1 MTKRVILSALLLLT
15 GLAAVASAQGEDPA
29 WGEQR
34 KAILLG
40 DLKAGL
46 NLSDDQMAALDALC
60 LAYKAEAIAKAQE
73 IGDILLQIRE
83 LSRDWQANFTAIVHL
98 QFDLYVKEF
107 ELNELKRALADDVGG
122 VLAAEQADAKPLV
135 LHVLDEAYRLTP
147 RRPGPRT
154 GQEGGDTD

>member
-1 MTKRVILSALLLLT
+1 MTKRVILSAVLLLA

-40 DLKAGL
+40 DLKAKL
-46 NLSDDQMAALDALC
+46 NFSDAQMASLDALC
-60 LAYKAEAIAKAQE
+60 LAYREEAIVKAQE
-73 IGDILLQIRE
+73 IGAILAQIRD

-98 QFDLYVKEF
+98 QFELYVKEF
-107 ELNELKRALADDVGG
+107 ELNDLKRGLSAAVDG
-122 VLAAEQADAKPLV
+122 VLVAEQADAKPLV
-135 LHVLDEAYRLTP
+135 MHVLDEAYRLTP
-147 RRPGPRT
+147 RRPAPRT

>member
-1 MTKRVILSALLLLT
+1 MTKRVILSAVLMLA
-15 GLAAVASAQGEDPA
+15 GLAGVALAQGEDPA

-40 DLKAGL
+40 DLKTEL
-46 NLSDDQMAALDALC
+46 NFSDAQMASLDALC
-60 LAYKAEAIAKAQE
+60 LGYKAEAIAKAQE
-73 IGDILLQIRE
+73 IGEILAQIRD

-107 ELNELKRALADDVGG
+107 ELNELKRALADGVDG
-122 VLAAEQADAKPLV
+122 VLTAEQAGAKPLV
-135 LHVLDEAYRLTP
+135 MHVLDEAYRLTP
-147 RRPGPRT
+147 RRPAPRT